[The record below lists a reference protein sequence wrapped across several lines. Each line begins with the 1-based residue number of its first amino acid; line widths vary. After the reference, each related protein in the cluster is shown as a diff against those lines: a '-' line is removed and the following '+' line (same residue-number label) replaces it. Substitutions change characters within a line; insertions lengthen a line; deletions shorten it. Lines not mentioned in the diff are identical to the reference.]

1 MKTYDY
7 AFRFT
12 KEDDGW
18 VITCRDLPEAISQ
31 AEAKE
36 DRIEVAEGCLQAA
49 IESRIRDNEPLPV
62 ASKPRRGEAM
72 ISPPAATAAKAAL
85 YDAIREAGIS
95 KIELARK
102 LGIDEKEV
110 RRMLDAGHGTKLPR
124 IAEAVEALGRHLH
137 IPLSLSFPK
146 TKPHL

>member
-7 AFRFT
+7 AFRFA

-31 AEAKE
+31 ANADE

-49 IESRIRDNEPLPV
+49 LESRIRDNEPLPV
-62 ASKPRRGEAM
+62 ARKPRRGEVT
-72 ISPPAATAAKAAL
+72 INPPAATAAKAAL
-85 YDAIREAGIS
+85 YDAMRDAGIS
-95 KIELARK
+95 KVELARK

-110 RRMLDAGHGTKLPR
+110 RRMLDTGHGTKLPR
-124 IAEAVEALGRHLH
+124 IAEALEVMGRHLH
-137 IPLSLSFPK
+137 IALA
-146 TKPHL
+146 

>member
-31 AEAKE
+31 ADSNEN
-36 DRIEVAEGCLQAA
+36 RIDIAESCLQAA
-49 IESRIRDNEPLPV
+49 LESRIHDNEPLPV
-62 ASKPRRGEAM
+62 ASKSRRGELM
-72 ISPPAATAAKAAL
+72 INSPATTAAKAAL
-85 YDAIREAGIS
+85 YDAMREAGIS

-102 LGIDEKEV
+102 MGTDEKAV
-110 RRMLDAGHGTKLPR
+110 RRILNTAHGTKLPR
-124 IAEAVEALGRHLH
+124 IAEALKVLGRHLH
-137 IPLSLSFPK
+137 ITLA
-146 TKPHL
+146 